1 MYQCQGEE
9 FAGLGTCRCLSTSLW
24 VWLCQRGHWYWSS
37 LQADSV
43 VSCSVR
49 KSITIVGLSTATPSN
64 QATILPSRP
73 SCSKSDIIA
82 TGPTINLLKQVDAK
96 RLRARCN
103 RTPQPKPCKH
113 STNKAQK
120 NAKPLS
126 WHAQEWIDQLRH
138 HQGIPCKVESN
149 VSDATPKL
157 WALCGSLYSLKSR

>member
-9 FAGLGTCRCLSTSLW
+9 FAGPGTCRCLSTSLW

-43 VSCSVR
+43 VSCPVH
-49 KSITIVGLSTATPSN
+49 KSITILSLSTATPSN

-113 STNKAQK
+113 STNKAWQSPK
-120 NAKPLS
+120 KCQAAFLTCPRMNRPAEASP
-126 WHAQEWIDQLRH
+126 RH
-138 HQGIPCKVESN
+138 TLQSRIQRIWCNSKVLGF
-149 VSDATPKL
+149 V
-157 WALCGSLYSLKSR
+157 W